1 MDSGAVDSPVT
12 LVIKAPNQKYDDQT
26 INCFLNWTVERL
38 KSHIS
43 NVYPSKPSSKDQR
56 LVYSGR
62 LLQDHLQLR
71 DVLRKQD
78 EYHMMHLVCASRSPP
93 GSPMPRSSSTANP
106 AASDSS
112 SSSSDSAG
120 STSPATTPNQDSQ
133 PAASSSSSSSSV
145 PGSYDGLRYRGGFP
159 QYNPHNPAPAG
170 VPQWPDGAQV
180 PLQGGLAANV
190 PPHPM
195 YMPMQMLWWQQMYAR
210 QYYMQYQAA
219 VAASQPPSSAPPSPP
234 SSSPS
239 PRQPA
244 QPNEAVQPPLGPNPA
259 PNPLPENQPANPNI
273 QMNAQGGAVLN
284 EDELNRDWLD
294 WLYTVSR
301 AGVLLSIVYF
311 YSSFSRFVMV
321 VGAMLLVYL
330 HQAGW
335 FPFRPEQQNPRGGE
349 GGGAPQEEAERHQ
362 DIQEMERL
370 MDEGMEDEDS
380 GEEGGG
386 GPEDQ
391 AQAAAAAALPQPGFL
406 TSAWSFIS
414 TFFTSLIPEGRP
426 QPAN

>member
-12 LVIKAPNQKYDDQT
+12 LVLKAPNQKYEDQT

-43 NVYPSKPSSKDQR
+43 NVYPSKPLSKDQR

-71 DVLRKQD
+71 DVLRKQ
-78 EYHMMHLVCASRSPP
+78 EGYHMMHLVCASHSPP
-93 GSPMPRSSSTANP
+93 GSPMPRSPSTASSS
-106 AASDSS
+106 ASDSS
-112 SSSSDSAG
+112 SSGSAG
-120 STSPATTPNQDSQ
+120 SASSATTPNQDSQ
-133 PAASSSSSSSSV
+133 PASPSS
-145 PGSYDGLRYRGGFP
+145 PPLPESYDGLRYRGSFP
-159 QYNPHNPAPAG
+159 QFNPQGPPG

-180 PLQGGLAANV
+180 PLQGGFPANM

-219 VAASQPPSSAPPSPP
+219 VAASQPPSDPPPPSP
-234 SSSPS
+234 SSVPH
-239 PRQPA
+239 QAA

-284 EDELNRDWLD
+284 DDELNRDWLD

-321 VGAMLLVYL
+321 IGAMLLVYL

-335 FPFRPEQQNPRGGE
+335 FPFRPEQQNL
-349 GGGAPQEEAERHQ
+349 GGGDRPEAPQQEAERNQ

-370 MDEGMEDEDS
+370 MDEGVEDDDS

-391 AQAAAAAALPQPGFL
+391 AAAAAGGDAGDAAPAPALPEPGFL
-406 TSAWSFIS
+406 TTMWSFIS